1 VTVFDHIA
9 ATLAAGVNHVEA
21 LDARF
26 LLPALVLQLGSLVLR
41 SLVWRN
47 VLAAAY
53 SDRHVPVV
61 SVAASYVAGSALNAF
76 TPARG
81 GDVAKLVLVRT
92 RIPGST
98 IATIVASFSVVIL
111 LDGVIS
117 GGLMSSLWAFG
128 ILPTLPRLPSVDLR
142 WLAVAGVGAAVL
154 LAAFRVRPRLVR
166 GIFAH
171 LVQGVAIV
179 RMPRRYLTT
188 VVPLQLAAWS
198 CRLGVVFLVLAAFHI
213 HVGIETVALLVVL
226 NGLATAVPIP
236 GGGGTQQVLAAY
248 ALQHVATV
256 AQAVSFSISLQLG
269 ITIVNTLGGMI
280 AMLLLVRSHH
290 PLGAMRSGFALVRA
304 RRDGLS

>member
-9 ATLAAGVNHVEA
+9 ATLAAGMDHVEA

-53 SDRHVPVV
+53 ADRHVPVV
-61 SVAASYVAGSALNAF
+61 SVAASYAAGSALNAF

-92 RIPGST
+92 CIAGST
-98 IATIVASFSVVIL
+98 LATIAASFSVVLL

-117 GGLMSSLWAFG
+117 GGLISGLWALG
-128 ILPTLPRLPSVDLR
+128 VLPALPAFPSVDPR
-142 WLAVAGVGAAVL
+142 WLVLAGLVPVAVAVAFTVRPGLVR
-154 LAAFRVRPRLVR
+154 AAF
-166 GIFAH
+166 AH
-171 LVQGVAIV
+171 VVQGLAIV
-179 RMPRRYLTT
+179 RVPRRYLTT
-188 VVPLQLAAWS
+188 VVPLQLSAWF

-213 HVGIETVALLVVL
+213 HVGIETAALLVVL
-226 NGLATAVPIP
+226 NGLATAIPIP

-248 ALQHVATV
+248 VLQGVASV
-256 AQAVSFSISLQLG
+256 AQAVSFSLSLQLG
-269 ITIVNTLGGMI
+269 VTIVNTVGGMI
-280 AMLLLVRSHH
+280 AMLLLARSYH
-290 PLGAMRSGFALVRA
+290 PLGAVRSGLALVRA
-304 RRDGLS
+304 RRG